1 MHIIYTNI
9 HIIYIIYIYICICKI
24 YIYIHIYVHVKYI
37 YIYIYIYMLSFFNSI
52 LIRIHIE
59 QIPLIHC
66 KYLSTYRDSTTT
78 LNYKMAL
85 SHVTKRFISRNFAH
99 KFFKLFNLFSFRV
112 IRSLVLR

>member
-9 HIIYIIYIYICICKI
+9 HIIYIIYIYIYIYICKI
-24 YIYIHIYVHVKYI
+24 YIYTYI
-37 YIYIYIYMLSFFNSI
+37 CTCKIYIYMLSFFNSI

>member
-1 MHIIYTNI
+1 
-9 HIIYIIYIYICICKI
+9 
-24 YIYIHIYVHVKYI
+24 
-37 YIYIYIYMLSFFNSI
+37 MLSFFNSI

-99 KFFKLFNLFSFRV
+99 KFFKLFSLFSFRV

>member
-9 HIIYIIYIYICICKI
+9 HIIYIIYIYI
-24 YIYIHIYVHVKYI
+24 YIYVKYIYLHIYVHVK
-37 YIYIYIYMLSFFNSI
+37 YIYIYMLSFFNSI